1 MRIDVVSIFPVYFD
15 PLHLSLV
22 GKAIERGLVELRIHD
37 LREWTHDRHRTVD
50 DTPYG
55 GGPGMV
61 MGPEPW
67 GEVLDSLAPSGG
79 GEVLDSLAPSGG
91 GEVLDSLAPSGGGE
105 VLDSLAPSG
114 GGEVLDSR
122 AAASPILIVPTPSG
136 RPFNQQTAW
145 QLADQDHLIFACG
158 RYEGID
164 ARVVDYAATRM
175 QVEELSIGD
184 YVLAG
189 GEVAALVIIEAVVR
203 LLPGVL
209 GNPESLTEESYSAD
223 QEWLL
228 EYPTYTKPPT
238 WRGLEVPEILFSG
251 NHAKIAAWRHEQ
263 ALARTRDRRPD
274 LRPSNGD

>member
-1 MRIDVVSIFPVYFD
+1 MRIDVVSIFPAYFD

-22 GKAIERGLVELRIHD
+22 GKAIDTGLIELGVHD

-61 MGPEPW
+61 MRPEPW
-67 GEVLDSLAPSGG
+67 GEVLDSLAPRPA
-79 GEVLDSLAPSGG
+79 GEVLDSLAPSPA
-91 GEVLDSLAPSGGGE
+91 GEVVDSLAS
-105 VLDSLAPSG
+105 
-114 GGEVLDSR
+114 
-122 AAASPILIVPTPSG
+122 ASPTLIVPTPSG
-136 RPFNQQTAW
+136 RRFSQQTA
-145 QLADQDHLIFACG
+145 QELADRDHLIFACG

-164 ARVVDYAATRM
+164 ARVVDHAATRM

-189 GEVAALVIIEAVVR
+189 GEVAALVMIEAVVR

-209 GNPESLTEESYSAD
+209 GNPESLTEESYSAGQD
-223 QEWLL
+223 WRL
-228 EYPTYTKPPT
+228 EYPTYTKPPN

-251 NHAKIAAWRHEQ
+251 NHAKIAAWRRDQ
-263 ALARTRDRRPD
+263 AMARTRDRRPD
-274 LRPSNGD
+274 LLPGDGD